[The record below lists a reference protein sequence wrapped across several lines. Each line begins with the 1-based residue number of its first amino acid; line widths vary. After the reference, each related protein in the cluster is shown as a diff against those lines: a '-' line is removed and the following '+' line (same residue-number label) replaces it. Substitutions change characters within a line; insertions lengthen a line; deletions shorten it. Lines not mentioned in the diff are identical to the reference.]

1 MKFPKLPGLSKL
13 PKLPNFSKLLKKGSG
28 DDDDSDD
35 DDDFDEASEDAG
47 KIAPSPSG
55 GGDDDDFDDD
65 DFDDDDDEDGEGKG
79 SRKLLMIIAAGSFVL
94 LAGIIGGAGWWYF
107 GDASDAPAK
116 TAQKPDNA
124 AKGPRVRMAMPAK
137 PGSLNSLL
145 SPPPGEIVAN
155 RGRPSGAAG
164 KKPAMTLAASGP
176 AKAAAAQSM
185 RAHRAGDIGGK
196 FGGQANPLSGS
207 LNAIGGDIQG
217 AGIGVV
223 IPAVT
228 SVTIRNLPDHPG
240 SKPLGPV
247 PDARLVEKKEGL
259 PGMLPITGKDGSMP
273 WEVYA
278 RPYEAEDDRPKV
290 AIVIIGLG
298 LSRAAT
304 RAAIRK
310 LPPEITLVLDPYA
323 KGLGDW
329 LVRARL
335 AGHEVMVALPME
347 SERFPIHDAGP
358 FSMDTGLKVEDNLKR
373 LDLVLSQ
380 FTGYI
385 GVATVMGSRF
395 GTSESLLRPV
405 LEVLKER
412 GLMLVTT
419 GTQETSAVPKIAFQ
433 IGLPRVISDVT
444 LDDEPSRA
452 AITAKLERLEEIARE
467 RSVGVAIARPYPATI
482 DRLIAWTRSL
492 EGKKM
497 VLVPVSAVADTTQK
511 KKKE

>member
-1 MKFPKLPGLSKL
+1 MKFPKLPGLS
-13 PKLPNFSKLLKKGSG
+13 KLPNFSKLLKKGSG

-35 DDDFDEASEDAG
+35 DDFDEASEDAG
-47 KIAPSPSG
+47 EIAPSPSG

-65 DFDDDDDEDGEGKG
+65 DDDDEDGEGKG
-79 SRKLLMIIAAGSFVL
+79 SRKPLMIIAAGSFVL

-107 GDASDAPAK
+107 GDTSDGPAK
-116 TAQKPDNA
+116 TAQKSDA
-124 AKGPRVRMAMPAK
+124 VAKGPRVRMAMPAK
-137 PGSLNSLL
+137 PGSLNALL
-145 SPPPGEIVAN
+145 SPPGGIVAN
-155 RGRPSGAAG
+155 RGRLSGAAG

-176 AKAAAAQSM
+176 AKAGAAKPMGA
-185 RAHRAGDIGGK
+185 RRAGDIGGK

-259 PGMLPITGKDGSMP
+259 PGMLPITGKDGTMP
-273 WEVYA
+273 WQVYA
-278 RPYEAEDDRPKV
+278 RPFEAEDDRPKV
-290 AIVIIGLG
+290 AIAIIGLG

-304 RAAIRK
+304 MAAIGK

-323 KGLGDW
+323 KDLGDW

-335 AGHEVMVALPME
+335 VGHEVMVALPME

-467 RSVGVAIARPYPATI
+467 RSVGVAIARAYPATI

-492 EGKKM
+492 EGKKV

-511 KKKE
+511 KE